1 MSLES
6 TTGSRLVMCLFDDL
20 ELCIFEFIIPYN
32 KNPSYKNNHYNWF
45 NQTSIKSLLLNNY
58 LRFNDNIH

>member
-1 MSLES
+1 
-6 TTGSRLVMCLFDDL
+6 MCLLDSL

-58 LRFNDNIH
+58 LSFNDNIH